1 MNSILVEVPFMGIL
15 LTLLSDVVYVVPARA
30 ISAYQRVQRTPR
42 LASWATK
49 KIWDHDNRYRREIE
63 AGIKEEEDAIKR
75 RRLLQAERKQYK

>member
-1 MNSILVEVPFMGIL
+1 MGIL

-49 KIWDHDNRYRREIE
+49 KYGIMTIGIDGKLRR
-63 AGIKEEEDAIKR
+63 ASR
-75 RRLLQAERKQYK
+75 RKKMQSRGGACFRRSARNISKLASV